1 MIDLPTTRDLFYP
14 SDPEPVDHEGS
25 TATRIGRD
33 LEADI
38 LLLDSGRV
46 VARLE
51 DGPEYLINT
60 SLERYRESL
69 TVVGEARDAFAAQ
82 ADDDATDPQVD
93 ELKARLRGIDP
104 EALADPNSYWASVL
118 EQIEFEQF

>member
-14 SDPEPVDHEGS
+14 SEPEPRG
-25 TATRIGRD
+25 TATRIGKD

-38 LLLDSGRV
+38 LLLDSGQV
-46 VARLE
+46 VARLQ

-60 SLERYRESL
+60 TVERYRESL
-69 TVVGEARDAFAAQ
+69 EVVGEARDRFAA
-82 ADDDATDPQVD
+82 AEETDAEVEQLGD
-93 ELKARLRGIDP
+93 ELRRIDP
-104 EALADPNSYWASVL
+104 DALADPTSYWASIL